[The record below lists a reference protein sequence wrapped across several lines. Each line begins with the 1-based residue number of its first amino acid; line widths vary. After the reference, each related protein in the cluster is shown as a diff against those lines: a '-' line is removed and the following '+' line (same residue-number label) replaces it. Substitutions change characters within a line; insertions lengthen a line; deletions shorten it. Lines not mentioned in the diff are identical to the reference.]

1 MSVWKFIVRLGV
13 GALLVW
19 FLLNKH
25 ELGLQMVLTRMA
37 GMQPWLLLG
46 ALTINLAGQSLCAY
60 RWGLLSTLGGRKAR
74 FMDVIPV
81 YFSGMFFNMCLP
93 TSIGGDVFRV
103 VGLGRK
109 TGSKS
114 AAFASVFMD
123 RNVGLAALLWVGLI
137 GSIVAQTTVRATFFK
152 VPFEYVVWPMFVVL
166 GIGFTLANIALF
178 NESFYRFVT
187 SVLTRLRL
195 SFVINKLKPLH
206 DALGGYHMPLS
217 KYVPAFLISLIYQAS
232 EICLVSLLARGMGM
246 ELSPWVF
253 CSMVTFQ
260 AVACMLPI
268 TFAGAGVREAI
279 FTAMIVGKLG
289 PDFKDD
295 AMALSL
301 VYFFGVV
308 LISSLLG
315 GVIYLIG
322 GVPKPTQ
329 VEIRESVPDATSG
342 E

>member
-1 MSVWKFIVRLGV
+1 MSVWKFLLRLSV

-19 FLLNKH
+19 FLLKKH
-25 ELGLQMVLTRMA
+25 ELDVQMVVSRMA
-37 GMQPWLLLG
+37 GMQPWPLAG
-46 ALTINLAGQSLCAY
+46 ALLINLAGQSLCAY
-60 RWGLLSTLGGRKAR
+60 RWGLLSCMGGRKAR
-74 FMDVIPV
+74 FRDVLPV

-123 RNVGLAALLWVGLI
+123 RNVGLGALLLVGLV
-137 GSIVAQTTVRATFFK
+137 GSIIAQTTVHATVFE
-152 VPFEYVVWPMFVVL
+152 VPFEYVVWPAFLVL
-166 GIGFTLANIALF
+166 GVGYILANIALF
-178 NESFYRFVT
+178 HERFYNFIT
-187 SVLTRLRL
+187 GLLDRLKL
-195 SFVINKLKPLH
+195 PFLNNKLKPLH
-206 DALGGYHMPLS
+206 DALGSYHLPLEH
-217 KYVPAFLISLIYQAS
+217 YIPAFLISLVYQAS
-232 EICLVSLLARGMGM
+232 EVGLIWLLAYGLQID
-246 ELSPWVF
+246 LSPWVF

-289 PDFKDD
+289 ADYKDD

-301 VYFFGVV
+301 IYFFGVV
-308 LISSLLG
+308 LISSLIG
-315 GVIYLIG
+315 GMIYLIG
-322 GVPKPTQ
+322 GVPKPTP
-329 VEIRESVPDATSG
+329 VEIAETVTDAAG